1 MTSLNLAM
9 MRAGDVGYYG
19 GGGAAALL
27 MGSVPAMRAARLP
40 VLALLAANLG
50 AEQWLMARLLPYMDL
65 DSNGIVHAVLP
76 MPRTLSTMLQ
86 SIQSRMRR
94 LLLGL
99 PSKQTEVCL
108 YTITLI

>member
-50 AEQWLMARLLPYMDL
+50 AEQWLMAKLQQYMNL
-65 DSNGIVHAVLP
+65 DSSGIVHAVLP
-76 MPRTLSTMLQ
+76 MPRCLSTVVL

-94 LLLGL
+94 LFSRL
-99 PSKQTEVCL
+99 PGEETEVRL
-108 YTITLI
+108 HTIISG